1 MEIMLKWKGDQKHR
15 SVTMKKGAYTYEKE
29 SIIND
34 IHFIYVNHCSCMFTA
49 KRKNS
54 GDSTNS

>member
-15 SVTMKKGAYTYEKE
+15 SVTTKKGAYTYEKE

-34 IHFIYVNHCSCMFTA
+34 IHFTHVNHCSLRVHS
-49 KRKNS
+49 KKKK
-54 GDSTNS
+54 